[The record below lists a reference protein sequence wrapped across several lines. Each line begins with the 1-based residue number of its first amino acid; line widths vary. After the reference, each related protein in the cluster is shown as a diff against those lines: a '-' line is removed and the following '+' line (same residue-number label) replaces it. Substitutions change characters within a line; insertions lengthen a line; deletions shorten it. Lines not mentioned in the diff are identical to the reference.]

1 MTALITEENATTIED
16 AGTET
21 WISLADPDYSASE
34 LAAIETVLNR
44 ASQIDGHIAKAFE
57 IAFAKYIG
65 RRHAIAVSSGT
76 IGVLLAL
83 KAAGIGEGD
92 EVITSGYSWRQ
103 CAQAIAWSGAKPV
116 LAEIDYWSQTLS
128 PDKASEKITPKTRA
142 ILATNVNGHPADWDK
157 LQALAE
163 QSSILLIEDSSEAIG
178 SSYQGKTVGNFGDV
192 AIFDFSQLSPLCCG
206 QAGMIV
212 TDDDTLA
219 LKLRHYR
226 SRQRQDRSSLTATL
240 RPTLDAGIS
249 DITAALG
256 LAQLQRLPETLAKR
270 KQVEAWYQTQISSFE
285 GIKPP
290 YIAPGVDEVHWFL
303 YTVHLGTR
311 FSGSSRDA
319 LVDDLETELV
329 ESSAYCQ
336 PFHLQRAYI
345 EHYGYRKGDFKVTE
359 KVADRSI
366 ALPLHGQ
373 ITEDQVAFIVKTAKD
388 ASINVGA
395 GAAIY

>member
-1 MTALITEENATTIED
+1 MTHEITNKED
-16 AGTET
+16 SGTESF
-21 WISLADPDYSASE
+21 ISLADPDYSASE

-44 ASQIDGHIAKAFE
+44 ASQIDGHITKAFE
-57 IAFAKYIG
+57 IAFANYIG

-83 KAAGIGEGD
+83 KAAGIREGD
-92 EVITSGYSWRQ
+92 EVISSGYSWRQ
-103 CAQAIAWSGAKPV
+103 CAQAIAWAGAKPV

-128 PDKASEKITPKTRA
+128 PDKAADKITPKTRA
-142 ILATNVNGHPADWDK
+142 IIATNVNGHPADWDK
-157 LQALAE
+157 LQALAK
-163 QSSILLIEDSSEAIG
+163 QFSIILIEDSTEAIG
-178 SSYQGKTVGNFGDV
+178 SSYQGKTVGNFGEV
-192 AIFDFSQLSPLCCG
+192 SIFDFSQLSPLCCG

-212 TDDDTLA
+212 TNDDTLA

-226 SRQRQDRSSLTATL
+226 NRQRQDRSSLTATL
-240 RPTLDAGIS
+240 RPPLEAGIS

-256 LAQLQRLPETLAKR
+256 LAQLKRLPETLAKR
-270 KQVEAWYQTQISSFE
+270 KQVEAWYQAQISSFE

-311 FSGSSRDA
+311 FSASSRDA

-329 ESSAYCQ
+329 EASAYCQ
-336 PFHLQRAYI
+336 PLHLQRAYI
-345 EHYGYRKGDFKVTE
+345 ELYGYRKGDLKVTE
-359 KVADRSI
+359 KVADRAI
-366 ALPLHGQ
+366 ALPFHGQ

>member
-1 MTALITEENATTIED
+1 MTAKNTN
-16 AGTET
+16 TET
-21 WISLADPDYSASE
+21 WISLSDPNYSASE

-44 ASQIDGHIAKAFE
+44 ASQIDGHITKAFE
-57 IAFAKYIG
+57 TAFASYVG

-76 IGVLLAL
+76 IGMLLVL
-83 KAAGIGEGD
+83 KATGIGNAD
-92 EVITSGYSWRQ
+92 EVITSAYSWRQ
-103 CAQAIAWSGAKPV
+103 CAQAISWAGAKPV

-128 PDKASEKITPKTRA
+128 PEKAAAKIAPQTRA
-142 ILATNVNGHPADWDK
+142 MIATNVNGHPADWDK
-157 LQALAE
+157 LQALAK
-163 QSSILLIEDSSEAIG
+163 QSSVLLIEDSTEAIG
-178 SSYQGKTVGNFGDV
+178 SRYQGKQVGNFGDV
-192 AIFDFSQLSPLCCG
+192 SIFDFSQLSALCCG

-270 KQVEAWYQTQISSFE
+270 KQVEAWYQAQISSFE

-311 FSGSSRDA
+311 FSASSRDA
-319 LVDDLETELV
+319 LVDDLETELI
-329 ESSAYCQ
+329 EASAYCQ
-336 PFHLQRAYI
+336 PLHLQRAYI
-345 EHYGYRKGDFKVTE
+345 EHYGYRKGDLKVTE
-359 KVADRSI
+359 KVADRAI
-366 ALPLHGQ
+366 ALPFHGQ

>member
-1 MTALITEENATTIED
+1 MTDENTNSED

-44 ASQIDGHIAKAFE
+44 ASQIDGHITKAFE
-57 IAFAKYIG
+57 MAFASYVG

-83 KAAGIGEGD
+83 KVAGIGDGD
-92 EVITSGYSWRQ
+92 EVITSAYSWRQ
-103 CAQAIAWSGAKPV
+103 SAQAISWVGARPV

-128 PDKASEKITPKTRA
+128 PDKAADKITPKTRA
-142 ILATNVNGHPADWDK
+142 IIATNVNGHPADWDK
-157 LQALAE
+157 LQDLAKN
-163 QSSILLIEDSSEAIG
+163 SSVLLIEDSTEAIG

-192 AIFDFSQLSPLCCG
+192 SIFDFSQLSPLCCG

-219 LKLRHYR
+219 LRLRHYR
-226 SRQRQDRSSLTATL
+226 NRQRQDRGSLTATL
-240 RPTLDAGIS
+240 RPPLDAGIS

-270 KQVEAWYQTQISSFE
+270 KQVEAWYQAQISSFE

-311 FSGSSRDA
+311 FSASSREA

-329 ESSAYCQ
+329 EASAYCQ
-336 PFHLQRAYI
+336 PLHLQRAYI
-345 EHYGYRKGDFKVTE
+345 EQYGYRKGDLKVTE
-359 KVADRSI
+359 KVADRAI
-366 ALPLHGQ
+366 ALPFHGQ
-373 ITEDQVAFIVKTAKD
+373 ITEGQVAFIVKTAKD

>member
-1 MTALITEENATTIED
+1 MTTENTNMD
-16 AGTET
+16 T
-21 WISLADPDYSASE
+21 WILLADPDYSASE
-34 LAAIETVLNR
+34 FAAIETVLNR
-44 ASQIDGHIAKAFE
+44 ASQIDGHITKAFE
-57 IAFAKYIG
+57 MAFAAYIG

-83 KAAGIGEGD
+83 KAAGIGDGD
-92 EVITSGYSWRQ
+92 EVITSAYSWRQ
-103 CAQAIAWSGAKPV
+103 SAQAISWLGAKPV

-128 PDKASEKITPKTRA
+128 PDKAAEKITPKTRA
-142 ILATNVNGHPADWDK
+142 IIATNVNGHPADWDK
-157 LQALAE
+157 LQDLAKK
-163 QSSILLIEDSSEAIG
+163 SSVLLIEDSTEAIG

-192 AIFDFSQLSPLCCG
+192 SIFDFSQLSPLCCG

-212 TDDDTLA
+212 TNDDTLA

-226 SRQRQDRSSLTATL
+226 NRQRQDRSSLTATL
-240 RPTLDAGIS
+240 RPPLEAGIS

-256 LAQLQRLPETLAKR
+256 LAQLKRLPETLAKR
-270 KQVEAWYQTQISSFE
+270 KQVEAWYQAQISSFE

-311 FSGSSRDA
+311 FSASSRDA

-329 ESSAYCQ
+329 EASAYCQ
-336 PFHLQRAYI
+336 PLHLQRAYI
-345 EHYGYRKGDFKVTE
+345 ELYGYRKGDLKVTE
-359 KVADRSI
+359 KVADRAI
-366 ALPLHGQ
+366 ALPFHGQ

>member
-1 MTALITEENATTIED
+1 MTTENTNMD
-16 AGTET
+16 T
-21 WISLADPDYSASE
+21 WILLADPDYSASE
-34 LAAIETVLNR
+34 FAAIETVLNR
-44 ASQIDGHIAKAFE
+44 ASQIDGHITKAFE
-57 IAFAKYIG
+57 MAFAAYIG

-83 KAAGIGEGD
+83 KAAGIGDGD
-92 EVITSGYSWRQ
+92 EVITSAYSWRQ
-103 CAQAIAWSGAKPV
+103 SAQAISWLGAKPV

-128 PDKASEKITPKTRA
+128 PDKAAEKITPKTRA
-142 ILATNVNGHPADWDK
+142 IIATNVNGHPADWDK
-157 LQALAE
+157 FQDLAKK
-163 QSSILLIEDSSEAIG
+163 SSVLLIEDSTEAIG

-192 AIFDFSQLSPLCCG
+192 SIFDFSQLSPLCCG

-212 TDDDTLA
+212 TNDDTLA

-226 SRQRQDRSSLTATL
+226 NRQRQDRSSLTATL
-240 RPTLDAGIS
+240 RPPLEAGIS

-256 LAQLQRLPETLAKR
+256 LAQLKRLPETLAKR
-270 KQVEAWYQTQISSFE
+270 KQVEAWYQAQISSFE

-311 FSGSSRDA
+311 FSASSRDA

-329 ESSAYCQ
+329 EASAYCQ
-336 PFHLQRAYI
+336 PLHLQRAYI
-345 EHYGYRKGDFKVTE
+345 ELYGYRKGDLKVTE
-359 KVADRSI
+359 KVADRAI
-366 ALPLHGQ
+366 ALPFHGQ

>member
-1 MTALITEENATTIED
+1 MTDENTNSED
-16 AGTET
+16 TGTET

-44 ASQIDGHIAKAFE
+44 ASQIDGHITKAFE
-57 IAFAKYIG
+57 MAFAAYVG

-83 KAAGIGEGD
+83 KAAGIGDGD
-92 EVITSGYSWRQ
+92 EVITSAYSWRQ
-103 CAQAIAWSGAKPV
+103 SAQAISWVGARPV

-128 PDKASEKITPKTRA
+128 PDKAAEKITPKTRA
-142 ILATNVNGHPADWDK
+142 IIATNVNGHPADWDK
-157 LQALAE
+157 LQALAK
-163 QSSILLIEDSSEAIG
+163 SSAVLLIEDSTEAIG

-192 AIFDFSQLSPLCCG
+192 SIFDFSQLSPLCCG

-219 LKLRHYR
+219 LRLRHYR
-226 SRQRQDRSSLTATL
+226 NRQRQDRGSLTATL
-240 RPTLDAGIS
+240 RPPLDAGIS

-270 KQVEAWYQTQISSFE
+270 KQVEAWYQAQISSFE

-311 FSGSSRDA
+311 FSASSRDA

-329 ESSAYCQ
+329 EASAYCQ
-336 PFHLQRAYI
+336 PLHLQRAYI
-345 EHYGYRKGDFKVTE
+345 EQYGYRKGDLKVTE
-359 KVADRSI
+359 KVADRAI
-366 ALPLHGQ
+366 ALPFHGQ
-373 ITEDQVAFIVKTAKD
+373 ITEGQVAFIVKTAKD

>member
-1 MTALITEENATTIED
+1 MTDENTNSED

-44 ASQIDGHIAKAFE
+44 ASQIDGHITKAFE
-57 IAFAKYIG
+57 MAFASYVG

-83 KAAGIGEGD
+83 KVAGIGDGD
-92 EVITSGYSWRQ
+92 EVITSAYSWRQ
-103 CAQAIAWSGAKPV
+103 STQAISWVGARPV

-128 PDKASEKITPKTRA
+128 PDKAADKITPKTRA
-142 ILATNVNGHPADWDK
+142 IIATNVNGHPADWDK
-157 LQALAE
+157 LQDLAKN
-163 QSSILLIEDSSEAIG
+163 SSVLLIEDSTEAIG

-192 AIFDFSQLSPLCCG
+192 SIFDFSQLSPLCCG

-219 LKLRHYR
+219 LRLRHYR
-226 SRQRQDRSSLTATL
+226 NRQRQDRGSLTATL
-240 RPTLDAGIS
+240 RPPLDAGIS

-270 KQVEAWYQTQISSFE
+270 KQVETWYQAQISSFE

-311 FSGSSRDA
+311 FSASSREA

-329 ESSAYCQ
+329 EASAYCQ
-336 PFHLQRAYI
+336 PLHLQRAYI
-345 EHYGYRKGDFKVTE
+345 EQYGYRKGDLKVTE
-359 KVADRSI
+359 KVADRAI
-366 ALPLHGQ
+366 ALPFHGQ
-373 ITEDQVAFIVKTAKD
+373 ITEGQVAFIVKTAKD

>member
-1 MTALITEENATTIED
+1 MTDANAM
-16 AGTET
+16 TET
-21 WISLADPDYSASE
+21 WISLSDPDYSATE
-34 LAAIETVLNR
+34 LSAIEVVLNR
-44 ASQIDGHIAKAFE
+44 ASQSEGHITKAFE
-57 IAFAKYIG
+57 TSFAAYLG
-65 RRHAIAVSSGT
+65 RRHAIAVSGGT
-76 IGVLLAL
+76 IGMLLVL
-83 KAAGIGEGD
+83 KAAGIGTDD
-92 EVITSGYSWRQ
+92 EVISSGYSWRQ
-103 CAQAIAWSGAKPV
+103 TAHAIAWAGATPV

-128 PDKASEKITPKTRA
+128 PEKAEAKITDKTRA
-142 ILATNVNGHPADWDK
+142 ILATNVNGHPADWDQ
-157 LQALAE
+157 LQTLAKK
-163 QSSILLIEDSSEAIG
+163 SGALLIEDATESIG
-178 SSYQGKTVGNFGDV
+178 SRYQGKLVGTFGDV
-192 AIFDFSQLSPLCCG
+192 SVFDFSELSPLNCG

-219 LKLRHYR
+219 LKIRHFR
-226 SRQRQDRSSLTATL
+226 SRQRHERASLTATL
-240 RPTLDAGIS
+240 RPPLDAGIS
-249 DITAALG
+249 EVTAALG
-256 LAQLQRLPETLAKR
+256 LVQLQRLPEILAKR
-270 KQVEAWYQTQISSFE
+270 KQVEAWYQAQISSFE

-336 PFHLQRAYI
+336 PLHLQRAYI
-345 EHYGYRKGDFKVTE
+345 EHYGYRKGDLKVTE
-359 KVADRSI
+359 KVADRAI